1 MTNPKRGELEITLGE
16 KKFNG
21 RVTLDV
27 VMRIE
32 RQMGKGIVKIAQ
44 SLSEAEFTVEQMVG
58 ILTPVIRA
66 GGNDVKEPDI
76 KEALWEAGLV
86 SGIQACSEVIA
97 SVLGVDEQDEG
108 NVAEAE
114 QLL

>member
-1 MTNPKRGELEITLGE
+1 MPNPKRGELEIVLGE
-16 KKFNG
+16 KKFKG

-44 SLSEAEFTVEQMVG
+44 SLSDAEFTVEQMVG
-58 ILTPVIRA
+58 VLTPVIRA
-66 GGNDVKEPDI
+66 GGNDVKDSDI
-76 KEALWEAGLV
+76 KAALWDAGLV
-86 SGIQACSEVIA
+86 AGIQAVSEVVA

-108 NVAEAE
+108 NVAEAD